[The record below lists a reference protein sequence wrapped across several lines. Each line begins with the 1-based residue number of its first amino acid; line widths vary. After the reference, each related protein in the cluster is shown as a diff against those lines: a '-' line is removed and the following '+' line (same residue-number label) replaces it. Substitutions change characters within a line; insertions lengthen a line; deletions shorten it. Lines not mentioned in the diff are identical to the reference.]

1 MSLEDKMEKLK
12 SRKLWMTLVIIAL
25 VAVSDA
31 LGSPLDDKSLE
42 AVVTMGLGL
51 LGAQGLVDTAAAFA
65 AGKQVAS
72 AVEEPSDADES

>member
-1 MSLEDKMEKLK
+1 MEKLK

-42 AVVTMGLGL
+42 AVVTMGLGM
-51 LGAQGLVDTAAAFA
+51 LGAQGIVDTAAAFT
-65 AGKQVAS
+65 AGKHVIS
-72 AVEEPSDADES
+72 AVEESSDADES

>member
-1 MSLEDKMEKLK
+1 MEKLK

-42 AVVTMGLGL
+42 AIVTMGLGM

-65 AGKQVAS
+65 AGKKIAG
-72 AVEEPSDADES
+72 AVEAVKEEVEDEGA

>member
-1 MSLEDKMEKLK
+1 MEKLK
-12 SRKLWMTLVIIAL
+12 SRKLWMTLVLIAL

-65 AGKQVAS
+65 AGKKLAG
-72 AVEEPSDADES
+72 AVEAVKEEVSDGDES